1 MKYRSI
7 SGIGV
12 RASVIGMGCAN
23 LASLSNPIPRERA
36 LATLHAALDNGIN
49 FFDTAD
55 SYGQG
60 RSEQLIGEAL
70 KGHRQ
75 DAIIQTKVGHCF
87 GIAGKSASLLKEVV
101 KTTARYI
108 PGMGKAILRLRNATL
123 TQNFTSD
130 YIRASVEAS
139 LVRLHTDYID
149 ILMLH
154 SPPSPLPMQDEVQK
168 VLESLRTEGKILRY
182 GVSTEGINLDQAP
195 LMPREITQFP
205 LVSPA
210 EDVVAYAERLQSDTS
225 FLIGRESFRYCRMEC
240 ERDAAF
246 RKQMDAVSDDFF
258 DAAMALCLHRFPI
271 GVLLVGMTRP
281 ESALRNASLLD
292 RVSVEGLDMATDNDY

>member
-36 LATLHAALDNGIN
+36 LATLHAALDSGIN

-87 GIAGKSASLLKEVV
+87 GIAGNSASLLKGVV
-101 KTTARYI
+101 KTAARYI

-123 TQNFTSD
+123 TQNFTPD

-168 VLESLRTEGKILRY
+168 VLESLRTDGKILRY

-210 EDVVAYAERLQSDTS
+210 EDIVAYAERLQSDTS
-225 FLIGRESFRYCRMEC
+225 FLVGRESFRYCRMEC
-240 ERDAAF
+240 ERAAAF
-246 RKQMDAVSDDFF
+246 RTRIGAVSDDFF

-281 ESALRNASLLD
+281 ESALRNASLFD
-292 RVSVEGLDMATDNDY
+292 RVSVEGLDMAADNDY